1 MTPEQ
6 ADSLR
11 AILLEQRVA
20 ALGTLHDAQPFVSMV
35 PFALVGH
42 GAALVIH
49 VSQLAAHTRD
59 MLLHPQVSVLVMAPP
74 GPGTLPQAL
83 PRVTLQGEAEQLA
96 EDEPLYAAARAAYL
110 ARFPDSEP
118 MFGFGDFSLFLIR
131 PSSLRLVGGFAQ
143 ARTLAPEDLV
153 AALNP

>member
-1 MTPEQ
+1 MTPDQ
-6 ADSLR
+6 AASLR
-11 AILLEQRVA
+11 AILLQQPVA

-35 PFALVGH
+35 PFALVGD

-74 GPGTLPQAL
+74 GPDTLPQAL
-83 PRVTLQGEAEQLA
+83 PRVTIQGEAEQLD
-96 EDEPLYAAARAAYL
+96 EDAPLHAAARAAYL

-118 MFGFGDFSLFLIR
+118 MFGFGDFSLFVIR

-153 AALNP
+153 AALTP